1 MLAPRNNPRE
11 DGLEEEE
18 ENRVTNLVSS
28 EEEES
33 SDGESEYYYFQIII
47 LNKVTS
53 KFISVRRRS
62 RITFHCLRKAICH
75 QLMNPFG
82 SYGFT
87 LKFGDDRMVEL
98 GEEKELMVMDENFDL
113 TSAGDGSIDK
123 PFRLFIQSRI

>member
-47 LNKVTS
+47 SNKVTRN
-53 KFISVRRRS
+53 FIRVRRRS
-62 RITFHCLRKAICH
+62 RITFHCLQKAVRE
-75 QLMNPFG
+75 QLTLPFEL
-82 SYGFT
+82 YGFT
-87 LKFGDDRMVEL
+87 L
-98 GEEKELMVMDENFDL
+98 
-113 TSAGDGSIDK
+113 
-123 PFRLFIQSRI
+123 